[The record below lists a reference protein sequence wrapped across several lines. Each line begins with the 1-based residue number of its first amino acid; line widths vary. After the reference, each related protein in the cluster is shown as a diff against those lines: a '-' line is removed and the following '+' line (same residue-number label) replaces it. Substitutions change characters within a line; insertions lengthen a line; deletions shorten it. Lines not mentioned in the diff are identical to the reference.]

1 MIRTCV
7 SIEEG
12 GMSPL
17 KLKMAVKGLK
27 GVETS
32 VEDIATESEHEP

>member
-7 SIEEG
+7 SIEEW

-17 KLKMAVKGLK
+17 KMAVKELK

-32 VEDIATESEHEP
+32 VEDTTTESEHEP